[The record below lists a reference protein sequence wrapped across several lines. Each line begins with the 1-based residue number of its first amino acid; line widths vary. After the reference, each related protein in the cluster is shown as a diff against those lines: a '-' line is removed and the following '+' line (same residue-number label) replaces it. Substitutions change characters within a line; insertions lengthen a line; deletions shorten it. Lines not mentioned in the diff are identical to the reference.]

1 MTLYNCKGII
11 ANTHKKCKGV
21 IGLAGQIY
29 NMIQKIVAE
38 RSRGNQVIANSV
50 RTKIILKGIAIDK
63 YTPTSP
69 DDFAVMQKLR
79 EVAQEYGLIV

>member
-1 MTLYNCKGII
+1 M
-11 ANTHKKCKGV
+11 
-21 IGLAGQIY
+21 AGQIY
-29 NMIQKIVAE
+29 NMIQKIVTE
-38 RSRGNQVIANSV
+38 RTRGNQVIANSV

-79 EVAQEYGLIV
+79 EVAKEYGLII

>member
-1 MTLYNCKGII
+1 M
-11 ANTHKKCKGV
+11 

-29 NMIQKIVAE
+29 NMIQKIVTE

-79 EVAQEYGLIV
+79 EVAKEYGLIV

>member
-1 MTLYNCKGII
+1 M
-11 ANTHKKCKGV
+11 

-29 NMIQKIVAE
+29 NMIQKIVTE

-79 EVAQEYGLIV
+79 EVAKEYGLII

>member
-1 MTLYNCKGII
+1 
-11 ANTHKKCKGV
+11 
-21 IGLAGQIY
+21 
-29 NMIQKIVAE
+29 MIQKIVTE

-69 DDFAVMQKLR
+69 DDFAVMQNLR
-79 EVAQEYGLIV
+79 EVAKEYGLII

>member
-1 MTLYNCKGII
+1 M
-11 ANTHKKCKGV
+11 

-29 NMIQKIVAE
+29 NMIQKIVTE

-69 DDFAVMQKLR
+69 DDIAVMQKLR
-79 EVAQEYGLIV
+79 EVAKEYGLII

>member
-1 MTLYNCKGII
+1 
-11 ANTHKKCKGV
+11 V

-29 NMIQKIVAE
+29 NMIQKIVTE

-79 EVAQEYGLIV
+79 EVAKEYGLII